1 MKTYKLKCTG
11 VKGYLNIHTMYISSL
26 KANVNGE
33 MQNTLISTDILFFDR
48 HFVCT
53 STPVGHMHVITQDGT
68 EHVE

>member
-1 MKTYKLKCTG
+1 
-11 VKGYLNIHTMYISSL
+11 MYISSL